1 MDPDILSIVPMQVE
15 DIPGVLVLEKGSLSA
30 WHEKHLED
38 ELKQAT
44 GFQFVARHTFSE
56 KLLAVLCG
64 RIAADEGEI
73 LKLAVNRSVRQTGIG
88 TQLLNYGLDYCRQQG
103 VKHCYLE
110 LRAANVAARQ
120 LYEKCGFVEAGK
132 RKRYYDLPE
141 EDAILMR
148 RQL

>member
-1 MDPDILSIVPMQVE
+1 MLSIVAMQVQ

-30 WHEKHLED
+30 WSKKHLED
-38 ELKQAT
+38 ELRQAT
-44 GFQFVARHTFSE
+44 GFQFVARDTFSE

-64 RIAADEGEI
+64 RIRADEGEM

-88 TQLLNYGLDYCRQQG
+88 TQLLNYGLDYCCQQG

-110 LRAANVAARQ
+110 LRASNVAARH

-132 RKRYYDLPE
+132 RKRYYDLPK
-141 EDAILMR
+141 EDVILMQR
-148 RQL
+148 EL